1 MAEPLNRET
10 KLTIKI
16 PEGLTED
23 QRYDVALE
31 ILQFI
36 HDRTVEGNNRNGK
49 KWSGSA
55 GRYSEA
61 YAKKKGK
68 YSPVDL
74 VDTREML
81 GKMQYFKSLSS
92 DGEIVIGFKSGTKAE
107 RKAEGNIL
115 GTYGQPTPIP
125 GKARPFLNILRK
137 DVERIVSEVTNG

>member
-1 MAEPLNRET
+1 V
-10 KLTIKI
+10 

-23 QRYDVALE
+23 QRFDVAIE

-36 HDRTVEGNNRNGK
+36 HDRTTAGNNRNGK
-49 KWSGSA
+49 KWSGPA

-68 YSPVDL
+68 SSPVDL
-74 VDTREML
+74 VNTREML

-92 DGEIVIGFKSGTKAE
+92 DGEIVIGFKARTKAE

-115 GTYGQPTPIP
+115 GSYGGDPNPS
-125 GKARPFLNILRK
+125 KARPFLNILK
-137 DVERIVSEVTNG
+137 DDVDRIVSEVTDGE